1 MSTLSTPVLVLN
13 RTWTPLRITDAAEA
27 IADLFVGRVQA
38 VDADYTSYDFAS
50 WRELSAFQAQFEPD
64 RHAFIHTVRE
74 RILVPTVV
82 RLRSFDGVKAQA
94 VRLSRRNI
102 HLRDRNT
109 CQYCG
114 RKLPRAQ
121 LTIDHVVP
129 RCQGGAST
137 WTNLVCSCVDCNTRK
152 GGHRPEQRG
161 MRLIRSP
168 RKANATEL
176 IFRQTKAHHAT
187 WAAFVDAAY
196 WNCDL
201 AE

>member
-13 RTWTPLRITDAAEA
+13 RTWTPLRITAAAEA
-27 IADLFVGRVQA
+27 LADLFVGRVQE
-38 VDADYTSYDFAS
+38 VDADYACYDFKS
-50 WRELSAFQAQFEPD
+50 WRDLSAFQAEFAPD
-64 RHAFIHTVRE
+64 RHTFIRTARE

-82 RLRSFDGVKAQA
+82 RLNRFDRFKQPA

-114 RKLPRAQ
+114 RKLARSQ
-121 LTIDHVVP
+121 LNIDHVVP
-129 RCQGGAST
+129 RCQGGMSA

-161 MRLIRSP
+161 MRLIRLP
-168 RKANATEL
+168 RKPDATAL
-176 IFRQTKAHHAT
+176 IFRQTKARHAS

-201 AE
+201 AD